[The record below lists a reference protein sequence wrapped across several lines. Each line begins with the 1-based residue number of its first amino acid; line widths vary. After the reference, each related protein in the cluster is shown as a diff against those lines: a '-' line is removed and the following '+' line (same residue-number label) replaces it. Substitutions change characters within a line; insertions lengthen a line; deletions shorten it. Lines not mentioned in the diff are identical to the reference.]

1 MEVDIS
7 SRRSPLL
14 ALLVLALLA
23 LVVPHAHA
31 AAEQPPIDPGKL
43 AKGAKR
49 MMFKFGPIH
58 ITPGQNT
65 IEIKP
70 NFERP
75 KVPGYITRFKPDL
88 IRADGTTPRVDILH
102 LHHGVWL
109 IDGKPTFAAGEEK
122 SIVSSPPGF
131 GLKYTPKQAWAM
143 NYMVHNLITSPDT
156 VYLTYEIDF
165 IPMGRPEA
173 KRITP
178 VTTQWL
184 DAEGGKAYPVFD
196 AKREQANARGR
207 MTYPDDVPDAYAGG
221 PPRNEWTA
229 DRDLTIVQTVGHLHP
244 GGLETFL
251 TARRGNRTVRLFS
264 SKAHYWEPAGA
275 VSWDAAMTAT
285 PRTWKVAIRQGD
297 VLAVHGTYDVA
308 RASWYESMAI
318 MPLAVTAKPAG
329 GLDPFV
335 ASTDRPGVIT
345 HGHLPE
351 NDVHGGGPPTLPDM
365 TKVLDGPVSDTRVT
379 ISSFVYGQGSMSL
392 SGMPGRPPVVRKGTS
407 VKFFNADARKSRN
420 IFHTITACK
429 SPCNKT
435 TGIAYPLADGPVD
448 FDSGELGFGPR
459 NFTAAAN
466 VAEWDTPKDLPSG
479 TYTYFCRVHP
489 FMRGAFRV
497 KD

>member
-1 MEVDIS
+1 MTA
-7 SRRSPLL
+7 RRSSPLVLLLLL
-14 ALLVLALLA
+14 ALLA
-23 LVVPHAHA
+23 PSA
-31 AAEQPPIDPGKL
+31 ADAAPKQPPIDAGKL
-43 AKGAKR
+43 APGAKR
-49 MMFKFGPIH
+49 IKYRFGPIH

-70 NFERP
+70 LTQRP

-88 IRADGTTPRVDILH
+88 VRVDGSTPRVDVLH

-109 IDGKPTFAAGEEK
+109 VDGQPTYAAGEEK
-122 SIVSSPPGF
+122 SIVASPPGF
-131 GLKYTPKQAWAM
+131 GFKYTPKQGWLM

-156 VYLTYEIDF
+156 VYLTWEIDF
-165 IPMGRPEA
+165 IPMSKPQA
-173 KRITP
+173 KRTTA

-196 AKREQANARGR
+196 AKRSQANAKGR
-207 MTYPDDVPDAYAGG
+207 MTYPDDVPGAYAGG
-221 PPRNEWTA
+221 PPRNEWVA
-229 DRDLTIVQTVGHLHP
+229 DRDMTIVQTVGHLHP
-244 GGLETFL
+244 GGTETYL
-251 TARRGNRTVRLFS
+251 TARRGGRTVRLFT
-264 SKAHYWEPAGA
+264 SKAFYWEPAGA

-285 PRTWKVAIRQGD
+285 PRTWRVAVKKGD
-297 VLAVHGTYDVA
+297 VLAVHGTYDVSK
-308 RASWYESMAI
+308 ASWYESMAI

-329 GLDPFV
+329 GIDPF
-335 ASTDRPGVIT
+335 ARKADRPGVLT

-379 ISSFVYGQGSMSL
+379 IDSYVYGQGSMSL
-392 SGMPGRPPVVRKGTS
+392 SGMPGRPPVVRRGKSIT
-407 VKFFNADARKSRN
+407 FTNADAKPSRN
-420 IFHTITACK
+420 VFHTITACK
-429 SPCNKT
+429 APCNKT

-459 NFTAAAN
+459 GFTAAAN
-466 VAEWDTPKDLPSG
+466 EDEWQTPPDLPTG

>member
-1 MEVDIS
+1 MTLRTPA
-7 SRRSPLL
+7 RRSLLTAL
-14 ALLVLALLA
+14 ALFLLLPA
-23 LVVPHAHA
+23 GA
-31 AAEQPPIDPGKL
+31 AQGAAKQPPIDPGKL
-43 AKGAKR
+43 APGAKR

-70 NFERP
+70 TMQRP

-88 IRADGTTPRVDILH
+88 MRVDGSIPRVDILH
-102 LHHGVWL
+102 LHHGVWVV
-109 IDGKPTFAAGEEK
+109 DGRPTFAAGEEK
-122 SIVSSPPGF
+122 SIITSPPGF
-131 GLKYTPKQAWAM
+131 GLKYSPKQNWLL
-143 NYMVHNLITSPDT
+143 NYMVHNLITSPDK

-165 IPMGRPEA
+165 IPESRPESRA
-173 KRITP
+173 ITP

-196 AKREQANARGR
+196 AKRSQADARGR
-207 MTYPDDVPDAYAGG
+207 MTYPDDVPDAYGGG
-221 PPRNEWTA
+221 PPRNEWVA

-251 TARRGNRTVRLFS
+251 TARRGGRTVRLFT

-285 PRTWKVAIRQGD
+285 PRTWRVAIKKGD
-297 VLAVHGTYDVA
+297 VLAVHGTYDV
-308 RASWYESMAI
+308 RKASWYESMAI
-318 MPLAVTAKPAG
+318 MPIAVTAKPAG
-329 GLDPFV
+329 GLDPFTR
-335 ASTDRPGVIT
+335 STDRPGHLT
-345 HGHLPE
+345 HGHLKE
-351 NDVHGGGPPTLPDM
+351 NDVHGGGVPVLPDM

-379 ISSFVYGQGSMSL
+379 IDSYVYGQGSMSL
-392 SGMPGRPPVVRKGTS
+392 TGMPGRPPVVRRGASISFK
-407 VKFFNADARKSRN
+407 NLDAKPSRN
-420 IFHTITACK
+420 VFHTITACK
-429 SPCNKT
+429 APCNRT

-459 NFTAAAN
+459 GFTAAAN
-466 VAEWDTPKDLPSG
+466 VDEWKTPTNLPLG